1 MKLIAVLAAAGYLY
15 LIVAFGWIG
24 LVAAAL
30 HIGALLL
37 FVKR

>member
-1 MKLIAVLAAAGYLY
+1 MWMAALAVAGYTFM
-15 LIVAFGWIG
+15 IVQFGWIG
-24 LVAAAL
+24 LVAAGL